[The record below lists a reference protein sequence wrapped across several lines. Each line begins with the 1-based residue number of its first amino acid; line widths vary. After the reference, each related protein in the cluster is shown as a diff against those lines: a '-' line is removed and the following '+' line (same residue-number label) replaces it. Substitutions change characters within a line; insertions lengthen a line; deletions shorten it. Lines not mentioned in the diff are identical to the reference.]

1 MLLKK
6 TVEGRHEHRMGG
18 IRRKDR
24 KQEIH
29 HTGRE
34 QARGIRDALLKGVQP
49 GDSPARRG
57 RAGKA
62 EELATPGHRGAAAF
76 GRPESEPACKTT
88 RDGDAAETPAVVG
101 GCWGGVLGVGPGAAA
116 KKAAPDDF
124 VVGGAVAAKARKPLC
139 PFMPSCGLLQVDLAV
154 PSVAAFCARAVSILS
169 LCASDAMSRGLH
181 PLRQLAR
188 LTGAAGP
195 SDQTS
200 SGPGSAAG
208 GPPAPAASA
217 SIPVAG
223 GAVAAPAAVPV
234 AIGGDG
240 SAGPAASA
248 PGPAHDGSGGDGA
261 TTGGWLSGS
270 GLGRSKERPETQQS
284 SPRRGP
290 TLMSWQV

>member
-1 MLLKK
+1 
-6 TVEGRHEHRMGG
+6 
-18 IRRKDR
+18 
-24 KQEIH
+24 
-29 HTGRE
+29 
-34 QARGIRDALLKGVQP
+34 
-49 GDSPARRG
+49 
-57 RAGKA
+57 
-62 EELATPGHRGAAAF
+62 
-76 GRPESEPACKTT
+76 
-88 RDGDAAETPAVVG
+88 
-101 GCWGGVLGVGPGAAA
+101 
-116 KKAAPDDF
+116 
-124 VVGGAVAAKARKPLC
+124 
-139 PFMPSCGLLQVDLAV
+139 MPSCGLLQVDLAV